1 MGRPGPVK
9 FEAKPER
16 NITVS
21 VTAQDGQ
28 KYQIE
33 MALIVQGVVDTGQ
46 DNPLDGLP
54 MFQIASQI
62 VTQVKRKTDG

>member
-9 FEAKPER
+9 FEAKPR
-16 NITVS
+16 KNVTVS

-28 KYQIE
+28 KYEIE
-33 MALIVQGVVDTGQ
+33 MALIVQGVIDTGQ
-46 DNPLDGLP
+46 ENPLDGLP

-62 VTQVKRKTDG
+62 VTQVKRQTDG